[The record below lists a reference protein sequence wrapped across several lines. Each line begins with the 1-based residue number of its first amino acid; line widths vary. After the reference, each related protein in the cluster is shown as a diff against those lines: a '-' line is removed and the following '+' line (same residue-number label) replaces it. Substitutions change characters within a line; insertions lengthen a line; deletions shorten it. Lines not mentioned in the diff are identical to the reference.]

1 MVMDTVL
8 CVHSV
13 CDGLCRDGAVRG
25 CVSGE
30 GVCEGDTSTV
40 QGMFL
45 CVCDSPC
52 AACVFVPQ
60 GVCRGIISVCDTVSV
75 GVCVCSSVCVCE
87 AVCSRVCVRLWLC
100 GCVFMRLFMAGV
112 CV

>member
-1 MVMDTVL
+1 MVMDRVL

-13 CDGLCRDGAVRG
+13 CDGLCRDGALRG

-52 AACVFVPQ
+52 AGCVFVPQ
-60 GVCRGIISVCDTVSV
+60 GVCRCLSACVIVFLSGFVCAAVS
-75 GVCVCSSVCVCE
+75 
-87 AVCSRVCVRLWLC
+87 VCVRLWVC